1 MSFLSNFI
9 KSSHPKIEEVIEDQE
24 ILYEINQE
32 NEVVKEYIL
41 NNISSILDYLLI
53 EPDIVSSSKRS
64 LVLPLK
70 TSEIFLLNKSFL
82 SDILLSDT
90 SIYLDR
96 LLSYFKST
104 KKEVL
109 LSSTLPSYN
118 YKIINKYINSVP
130 DKIISLFMRQP
141 QSETVFYEIIEN
153 SLFLSSSTDLLLL
166 LLSSMNEQQEQSNED
181 AIKIKE
187 RIFEKILFL
196 FETSLRSSANNL
208 KSMLNNENESEIEFQ
223 LDIIHNLTVM
233 MMKILKVLNFFEKDE
248 KKRGFIIKQIV
259 SDENIKNISH
269 IFSSVKR
276 EDYILDKSI
285 TFRYTINSLIQFI
298 SFFIINSIDI
308 YEFTSKSLEDVLFI
322 FQFDEVIELN
332 ILQEN
337 ELKEK
342 KMETDRRAKNNL
354 LIDVNFM
361 SDLVKSVLKRLEKS
375 LKYLYKSV
383 YDESISSEEAHYR
396 INTQYKSNGND
407 AKIRRYGNIRLYILD
422 IVILEYIFF
431 DTKYVSNISDIC
443 EIFKVI
449 TKYNQNTF
457 LLSKSYRLFT
467 FVLQINKDK
476 SKESLFLTNPFR
488 EILLFFKENCYIK
501 TSNDIDP
508 SQYKSI
514 YDNSSYFIQNYI
526 YFFMILSCL
535 FDFKDEIKII
545 NPQLYSDL
553 LPCQEMVLLYKQT
566 LSFKLC
572 QTIQRLEDLP
582 ITLSQDEVY
591 ASMINED
598 KSISQKTIQKAKG
611 VIENLKNSNF

>member
-9 KSSHPKIEEVIEDQE
+9 KSSHPKIEEIIEDQE

-32 NEVVKEYIL
+32 NEVVKEYII
-41 NNISSILDYLLI
+41 NNISSILEYLLI

-64 LVLPLK
+64 LVLPFK
-70 TSEIFLLNKSFL
+70 SSEIFLLNKSFL

-96 LLSYFKST
+96 LLNYIKST

-130 DKIISLFMRQP
+130 EKIISLFIRQP
-141 QSETVFYEIIEN
+141 QSETIFYEIIEN

-166 LLSSMNEQQEQSNED
+166 LLSSMNEQYEQSNED
-181 AIKIKE
+181 AFKIKE

-196 FETSLRSSANNL
+196 FETSLRSSA
-208 KSMLNNENESEIEFQ
+208 KSMLNNENESEIELR
-223 LDIIHNLTVM
+223 LDIVHNLTIM
-233 MMKILKVLNFFEKDE
+233 IMKILKVLNFLEKEE

-259 SDENIKNISH
+259 SDENIRNISH

-276 EDYILDKSI
+276 EEYILDRSI

-322 FQFDEVIELN
+322 FQFDEVSELN
-332 ILQEN
+332 ILQEI

-342 KMETDRRAKNNL
+342 KGEIDRKAKNNL

-383 YDESISSEEAHYR
+383 YDESFSSEEDHYK
-396 INTQYKSNGND
+396 INTQYKANGND

-431 DTKYVSNISDIC
+431 DTKYVSDISDIC
-443 EIFKVI
+443 EVFKVI

-457 LLSKSYRLFT
+457 LLSKSYKLFT
-467 FVLQINKDK
+467 FVLQINKDN

-488 EILLFFKENCYIK
+488 EILLFFKENCYVK
-501 TSNDIDP
+501 PSNDIDP

-526 YFFMILSCL
+526 YFFLILSCL
-535 FDFKDEIKII
+535 FDFKDEIKVI
-545 NPQLYSDL
+545 NPQLYTDL